1 MSAATS
7 TEQIF
12 PDCAN
17 PFTRF
22 DPSALLLLLFYPIKH
37 GAPLDEYSGPDMFRN
52 EGKFGPHFKEHFR
65 RPMEEISRIGPFRTS
80 IAAGSVRAAAWLRP
94 GSLSGG
100 LSAMIRYTRSP

>member
-52 EGKFGPHFKEHFR
+52 EGKFGPHFKGHFR
-65 RPMEEISRIGPFRTS
+65 RPMEEISRTGPFRAS
-80 IAAGSVRAAAWLRP
+80 IAAGSVRAAA
-94 GSLSGG
+94 
-100 LSAMIRYTRSP
+100 SASVTAAACSFGDDADE